1 MLILR
6 IVKMEVL
13 ILEMRS
19 LEINL
24 LKILSAQK
32 IQMILNV

>member
-1 MLILR
+1 MLIQR

-13 ILEMRS
+13 ILEMLS

-32 IQMILNV
+32 ILMILNV